1 MCAPTVSIGNTLFLD
16 TQMIL
21 LYIRIQ
27 KKLALHIN
35 FVVAGGQ
42 LLHHGFVGG
51 GFAPGGG
58 A

>member
-1 MCAPTVSIGNTLFLD
+1 MCAPTVSIGNRLFLD

-27 KKLALHIN
+27 RKLALHID
-35 FVVAGGQ
+35 FVVAGGE
-42 LLHHGFVGG
+42 LLHYGFVGG
-51 GFAPGGG
+51 GFAPSGG

>member
-1 MCAPTVSIGNTLFLD
+1 MF
-16 TQMIL
+16 L

-27 KKLALHIN
+27 NIRIQNELLLHID

-51 GFAPGGG
+51 GFTPGGG
-58 A
+58 T